1 MKLLLTDS
9 DERSGIPH
17 RSRLSGFWCVD
28 KPFLHATAI
37 LIGTMVG
44 VGVFGI
50 PFAFAKAGF
59 WIGFLFLIGI
69 GLATLFLYFIYGEV
83 VLRTHQSHQM
93 VGYTQFY
100 LGNFWK
106 RLVFFS
112 FLLTTYAA
120 LLAYIIIAGE
130 FLPNVLSAVFYLSS
144 SSFSIWFFS
153 IASLLVLF
161 GLRTIAWV
169 ELMLSIFFI
178 AVIAL
183 IFGFGVGDVDFSNY
197 SYVNLE
203 FWFFPYGVLLFA
215 FGGLPAIPIQRQILL
230 NNENYLKKSIFG
242 AMLFVAVLYFIFG
255 WTVLGISGD
264 TTTPDAISG
273 LIDHIGGK
281 LVFLGSLF
289 GVLAVS
295 TSFLMLSTALLEIF
309 NLDYGISRKVSWLLV
324 VVPPLLL
331 FLGGLR
337 NFIDVIGLAGAVGI
351 GLEAFVL
358 IFMYIKAKSH
368 GDRIPEYSLRIPA
381 WVLYLLAFI
390 FASGGI
396 YTLFTR

>member
-1 MKLLLTDS
+1 
-9 DERSGIPH
+9 
-17 RSRLSGFWCVD
+17 
-28 KPFLHATAI
+28 
-37 LIGTMVG
+37 MVG

-59 WIGFLFLIGI
+59 WIGFLFLIGV
-69 GLATLFLYFIYGEV
+69 GLATLFLDFVYGEII
-83 VLRTHQSHQM
+83 LRTHQSHQM
-93 VGYTQFY
+93 VGYTQLY

-106 RLVFFS
+106 RLIFFS

-120 LLAYIIIAGE
+120 LLAYVIVAGE
-130 FLPNVLSAVFYLSS
+130 FLPNVLSSIFYSS
-144 SSFSIWFFS
+144 SNSFSLWFFS
-153 IASLLVLF
+153 LASLLVLF
-161 GLRTIAWV
+161 GIRTVAWV
-169 ELMLSIFFI
+169 ELMLSILFI

-183 IFGFGVGDVDFSNY
+183 IFGFGIGNVDFSNY
-197 SYVNLE
+197 SYANFE

-215 FGGLPAIPIQRQILL
+215 FGGLPAIPIQRQILV
-230 NNENYLKKSIFG
+230 NNESYFKKAIFT
-242 AMLFVAVLYFIFG
+242 AVLIVGILYFVFG
-255 WTVLGISGD
+255 FTVLGISGD

-273 LIDHIGGK
+273 LIDQIGGRV
-281 LVFLGSLF
+281 VFLGSLF
-289 GVLAVS
+289 GVMAVS
-295 TSFLMLSTALLEIF
+295 TSFLMLGTALLEVF
-309 NLDYGISRKVSWLLV
+309 HLDYGLGRKASWLLV
-324 VVPPLLL
+324 VVPPLVL

-381 WVLYLLAFI
+381 WALYLLALI
-390 FASGGI
+390 FVGGVV

>member
-1 MKLLLTDS
+1 MENLKN
-9 DERSGIPH
+9 
-17 RSRLSGFWCVD
+17 

-44 VGVFGI
+44 VGIFGI

-59 WIGFLFLIGI
+59 WIGFLFLIGV
-69 GLATLFLYFIYGEV
+69 GSATLFLNFIYGEII
-83 VLRTHQSHQM
+83 LRTHQPHQM
-93 VGYTQFY
+93 VGYTQLY

-106 RLVFFS
+106 RLIFFS

-130 FLPNVLSAVFYLSS
+130 FLPNVLSSVFYSS
-144 SSFSIWFFS
+144 SNSFSLWFFG

-161 GLRTIAWV
+161 GIRTLAWV
-169 ELMLSIFFI
+169 ELTLSILFI

-183 IFGFGVGDVDFSNY
+183 IFGFGVGDVNFSNY
-197 SYVNLE
+197 SYVNFE

-215 FGGLPAIPIQRQILL
+215 FGGLPAIPIQRQILV
-230 NNENYLKKSIFG
+230 NNERYFKKSILTALSVVG
-242 AMLFVAVLYFIFG
+242 VLYFVFG

-264 TTTPDAISG
+264 ATTPDAISG
-273 LIDHIGGK
+273 LIDQIGGRV
-281 LVFLGSLF
+281 VFLGSLF
-289 GVLAVS
+289 GVMAVS
-295 TSFLMLSTALLEIF
+295 TSYLMLGTAMLEIF
-309 NLDYGISRKVSWLLV
+309 HLDYGMGRKVSWLLV
-324 VVPPLLL
+324 VAPPLVL

-368 GDRIPEYSLRIPA
+368 GDRIPEYSLKIPA
-381 WVLYLLAFI
+381 WALYLLALI
-390 FASGGI
+390 FVGGVG